1 MRQFLYKFIVL
12 VVIKCHIHWKS
23 FIIWDGASTWHLAM
37 AIGWP
42 IRIGRL
48 LQIREIGGCVDLAA
62 SFLPSNVLLLA
73 WAWVPLRQL
82 LLCGPRSCP
91 SSASSS
97 CRAGCHVHSTD
108 ADAAALMISWICYL
122 LLIISSVQLCWKT
135 KHKQFLGQGNVGS
148 CVGGGSDD
156 QFNLASAEEQ
166 NKQIQY

>member
-1 MRQFLYKFIVL
+1 MSYPLKIFYNLRWSEYLTFGNGHWLANTDWQIIADQRDGWVCRLGGFL
-12 VVIKCHIHWKS
+12 
-23 FIIWDGASTWHLAM
+23 
-37 AIGWP
+37 P
-42 IRIGRL
+42 
-48 LQIREIGGCVDLAA
+48 
-62 SFLPSNVLLLA
+62 PSNVLLLA
-73 WAWVPLRQL
+73 WVWVPLRQL

-91 SSASSS
+91 SSAGSS

-156 QFNLASAEEQ
+156 QFNLSSAEEQ